1 MSPEIIKRIQRGPMS
16 DSAPDYVGLYAKEL
30 QGDFYGA
37 DYYRPPLCEIDS
49 AIIYDDGEDKRTVA
63 SFIAMNFAP
72 RRVLEAGCAM
82 GLLVKSLRGLG
93 VDAEGFDF
101 SKWCIENAPPD
112 VRPWIRRED
121 VLDLK
126 QPADGYEMVLA
137 LDILEH
143 LPPEKIPQALK
154 NLAAVLTPGGI
165 LFAVIPAYGPNAF
178 GPELYALQYEEWR
191 RDAALGIPFRNIPL
205 DDRGR
210 PHLGHLTHATVG
222 WWEQAFRRA
231 GLRRMGKVERLLHQR
246 YDERLEFSRRSFFVY
261 VKSGSWGSRKIRRRL
276 LKRIQAVPG
285 LASGFWGWER
295 WGEDLWMR
303 WTKKE
308 AWDPLEVRDRAE
320 LDLRAICNHPDIA
333 SSPVQVSF
341 RIDEGEP
348 EILDFNNHDWHSLS
362 LKLPCRQFAGLEV
375 KCSRTWVPKQEA
387 PEGLQRELG
396 VGISYS
402 RVR

>member
-1 MSPEIIKRIQRGPMS
+1 MS
-16 DSAPDYVGLYAKEL
+16 DSTPDYVGLYDKEL
-30 QGDFYGA
+30 QGDFYGP
-37 DYYRPPLCEIDS
+37 DYYRPPLSEIDS

-63 SFIAMNFAP
+63 SFIAMNFGP

-93 VDAEGFDF
+93 LDAEGFDF
-101 SKWCIENAPPD
+101 SKWCIENAPPG
-112 VRPWIRRED
+112 VRPWVRWGD

-126 QPADGYEMVLA
+126 QPAAPYDIALA

-143 LPPEKIPQALK
+143 LPPEKVPLALN
-154 NLAAVLTPGGI
+154 NLASVLTPGGI
-165 LFAVIPAYGPNAF
+165 LFTVIPAYGPNVF
-178 GPELYALQYEEWR
+178 GPELYPLQYEEWR
-191 RDAALGIPFRNIPL
+191 RDAVLGIPFRNIPL

-222 WWEQAFRRA
+222 WWEEAFRCA
-231 GLRRMGKVERLLHQR
+231 GLRRLGQVEQLLHQR
-246 YDERLEFSRRSFFVY
+246 YDGRLEYSRRSFFVY
-261 VKSGSWGSRKIRRRL
+261 VKSGRWRSGKTGRRL
-276 LKRIQAVPG
+276 IKRMKAVPG
-285 LASGFWGWER
+285 LAKGFWGWER
-295 WGEDLWMR
+295 WSEDLWMR

-308 AWDPLEVRDRAE
+308 AWDPIEVRARTE
-320 LDLRAICNHPDIA
+320 LELRAICNHPDIA
-333 SSPVQVSF
+333 SSPVRVSF

-348 EILDFNNHDWHSLS
+348 EVLEFSDHDWHLLS
-362 LKLPCRQFAGLEV
+362 LRLPGRPFAGLEI

-402 RVR
+402 PMR

>member
-1 MSPEIIKRIQRGPMS
+1 
-16 DSAPDYVGLYAKEL
+16 
-30 QGDFYGA
+30 
-37 DYYRPPLCEIDS
+37 
-49 AIIYDDGEDKRTVA
+49 
-63 SFIAMNFAP
+63 
-72 RRVLEAGCAM
+72 
-82 GLLVKSLRGLG
+82 
-93 VDAEGFDF
+93 
-101 SKWCIENAPPD
+101 
-112 VRPWIRRED
+112 
-121 VLDLK
+121 LK

-143 LPPEKIPQALK
+143 LPPEKVPHALK

-320 LDLRAICNHPDIA
+320 LDLRAICNHADIA

-341 RIDEGEP
+341 RIDAGEP
-348 EILDFNNHDWHSLS
+348 EVLEFSDHDWHSLS